1 MYKGKRFL
9 AVIPARG
16 GSKRLPNKNRLIL
29 SGKPLVS
36 WTIEA
41 SNNSHHID
49 KTIVSSDDH
58 NILSIAQNEGVE
70 ILLRP
75 NSLSTDKAS
84 TYDVLKHVLDSLC
97 SDSFDYLVLLQ
108 PTSPLRT
115 TKHIDEAIEQ
125 LYDQK
130 AEAIIS
136 VTEMEHS
143 PLWSNTLPQNGCMKN
158 FISSELKGKRSQ
170 DLDCY
175 YRLNGAIYI
184 VNIKQFLLEH
194 EFFCDK
200 SYAYLMPPDAS
211 VDIDTMLDFV
221 CAEALM
227 GHRKSK

>member
-41 SNNSHHID
+41 SNNSHYID

-58 NILSIAQNEGVE
+58 TILSIAQNEGVE

-75 NSLSTDKAS
+75 SSLSTDKAG
-84 TYDVLKHVLDSLC
+84 TYDVIKHVLDSLC

-115 TKHIDEAIEQ
+115 TEHIDEAIEQ

-221 CAEALM
+221 FAEALM